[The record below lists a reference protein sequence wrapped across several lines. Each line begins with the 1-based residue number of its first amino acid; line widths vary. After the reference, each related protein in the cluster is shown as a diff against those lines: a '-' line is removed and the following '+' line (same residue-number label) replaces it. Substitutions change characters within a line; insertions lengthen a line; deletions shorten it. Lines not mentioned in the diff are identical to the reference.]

1 MDELEVLQLAGMME
15 DSGYRFYLEAAKHV
29 KNDKVR
35 ELVTHLAKTELE
47 HKEVFDGLYEELLAD
62 KGNYDDSYLF
72 NEEVEKF
79 FRQLVSDAVFPEPD
93 AVPMMVQKLK
103 TTDEVLDLAIKAE
116 KASIRYY
123 EKLAQESRLTKTR
136 KVAERLIK
144 EEKTHIEDL
153 QNMRG
158 A

>member
-1 MDELEVLQLAGMME
+1 VDELEVLQLAGMLE

-35 ELVTHLAKTELE
+35 ELVTHLAETELE
-47 HKEVFDGLYEELLAD
+47 HKEVFDSLYEGLLAD

-72 NEEVEKF
+72 DEEVEKF

-93 AVPMMVQKLK
+93 AVPKMVQRLK
-103 TTDEVLDLAIKAE
+103 TTDEVLDLAIQAE
-116 KASIRYY
+116 KDSIRYY
-123 EKLAQESRLTKTR
+123 EKLAQETRLAKTR
-136 KVAERLIK
+136 EVAQRLIK

-153 QNMRG
+153 QNMRD